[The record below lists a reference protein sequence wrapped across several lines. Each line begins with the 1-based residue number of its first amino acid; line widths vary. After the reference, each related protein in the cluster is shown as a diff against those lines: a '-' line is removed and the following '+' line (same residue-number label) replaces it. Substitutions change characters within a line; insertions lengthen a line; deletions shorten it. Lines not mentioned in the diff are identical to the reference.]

1 MATTDKKQATRTT
14 IDELNEKLS
23 SAEQSVEQNKKKI
36 IYVVIALVVIVAI
49 GFFGYKWYQGK
60 VSDTKEVIGQADSAK
75 MEGNDSLAVKLY
87 KQAAEGSGKYANR
100 ANLEAALIL
109 YNQGKNEDALKHLA
123 AYDSEES
130 MIGSLAQVLKG
141 DCNVNLKKYD
151 DAISCSDK
159 AVSVADGNQQLVP
172 YAMYK
177 KSVVLAAQ
185 NKHAEAAKV
194 LEEIDNKYP
203 MFDQGRQGGLNIKKL
218 LEQEKFRAGK

>member
-60 VSDTKEVIGQADSAK
+60 VNDTKEVIGQADSAK

-109 YNQGKNEDALKHLA
+109 YNQGKNEDALKHLS

-151 DAISCSDK
+151 DAISCYDK

>member
-49 GFFGYKWYQGK
+49 GFFGYKWYQSK

-109 YNQGKNEDALKHLA
+109 YNQGKNEDALKHLS

-151 DAISCSDK
+151 DAISCYDK
-159 AVSVADGNQQLVP
+159 AMSVADGNQQLVP